1 MWSLVYRVILI
12 VLTGYLLGNLNGA
25 VSMSTLLAKDDVR
38 SHGSGNAGLTNFIR
52 NFGGWGAIPVL
63 LIDVVKAV
71 LACLVGGLLLEPCDL
86 RMEGMMIG
94 AVAVSLG
101 HDFPALLG
109 FKGGKG
115 IVCGVSI
122 AAVIDWRIALVLI
135 AVFFSCYF
143 LTHYVSLGSIL
154 GAAAFGILFAV
165 LYRDRIVVAVGGA
178 LVGALAIWMHRAN
191 IARLCSGTERKSS
204 LFGKGKS

>member
-1 MWSLVYRVILI
+1 MWYRVIVT

-71 LACLVGGLLLEPCDL
+71 LACLLGGLLLESYDL
-86 RMEGMMIG
+86 GMEGMMIG
-94 AVAVSLG
+94 AVAVSVG

-115 IVCGVSI
+115 IVCGVAV
-122 AAVIDWRIALVLI
+122 AAVMDWRIAVVL
-135 AVFFSCYF
+135 ACVFFSCYF

-154 GAAAFGILFAV
+154 GAAAFAILFAV
-165 LYRDRIVVAVGGA
+165 LYYDRIVVVVGGV
-178 LVGALAIWMHRAN
+178 LIGGLAIWMHRAN
-191 IARLCSGTERKSS
+191 ISRLCSGMERKSS
-204 LFGKGKS
+204 LFGKGKHE

>member
-1 MWSLVYRVILI
+1 MWYRVIVT

-52 NFGGWGAIPVL
+52 NFGGWGAVPVL
-63 LIDVVKAV
+63 LIDVVKTV
-71 LACLVGGLLLEPCDL
+71 LACLMGGLLLEAYDL
-86 RMEGMMIG
+86 RLEGMMIG
-94 AVAVSLG
+94 AAAVSLG

-122 AAVIDWRIALVLI
+122 AAVIDWRIALILLAI
-135 AVFFSCYF
+135 FFSCYF

-154 GAAAFGILFAV
+154 GALAFSVCFVAF
-165 LYRDRIVVAVGGA
+165 YHDRIIVAVGGA

-191 IARLCSGTERKSS
+191 IARLCNGTERKSS
-204 LFGKGKS
+204 LFGKGKH